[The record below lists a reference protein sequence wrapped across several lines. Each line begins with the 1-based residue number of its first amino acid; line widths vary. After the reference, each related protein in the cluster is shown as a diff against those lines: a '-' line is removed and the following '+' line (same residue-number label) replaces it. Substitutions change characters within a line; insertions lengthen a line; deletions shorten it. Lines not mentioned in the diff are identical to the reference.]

1 MLAAKSLDQPP
12 LKASEVGPTREACTR
27 VESRDVV
34 YGFLIGERVV
44 RMEKQPSRDPS
55 EDPRKVRLEE
65 IITMTAVPKP
75 IDLSTFVSEHME
87 RAEPDLLRSMLQT
100 FVQARR

>member
-1 MLAAKSLDQPP
+1 
-12 LKASEVGPTREACTR
+12 
-27 VESRDVV
+27 
-34 YGFLIGERVV
+34 
-44 RMEKQPSRDPS
+44 
-55 EDPRKVRLEE
+55 
-65 IITMTAVPKP
+65 MTAVPKP